1 MPRTKKTDSTDS
13 VAQRSSIFGTGKAK
27 GLHIKA
33 KHITIIKLYND
44 VLLST

>member
-33 KHITIIKLYND
+33 KHSIVSIINI
-44 VLLST
+44 LL